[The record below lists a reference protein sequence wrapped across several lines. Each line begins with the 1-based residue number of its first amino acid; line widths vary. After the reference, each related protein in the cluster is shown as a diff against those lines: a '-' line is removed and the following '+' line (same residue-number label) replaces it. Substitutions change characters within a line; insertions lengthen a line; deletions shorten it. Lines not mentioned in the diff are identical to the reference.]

1 MKASVWTRY
10 GPPEV
15 MELQEVERPS
25 PKDNEVLVRVH
36 AASINSWDWELTQGV
51 AHITLGGR
59 ARPPYKILGC
69 DISGTVE
76 EVGGKTTLFQPGDHV
91 FGDLSGSGW
100 GGFAEYVCGKEKALA
115 RKSASMSHE
124 EAAATPQAALLAL
137 QGLRKGGLKEGQ
149 RVLINGAGGGVGTF
163 AIQIAKSFGT
173 EVTGVDNEEKLD
185 TILSLGAD
193 HVIDYKKVD
202 FTRRGEEYDLILD
215 VTSRRTVFDYK
226 RALAPRGVCIIIGGK
241 GRTILGSVILGSW
254 IIGSR
259 KVKVGILRRNPRDLE
274 HMNGLYEA
282 GKVRPVIDRRFPLG
296 EVAEAYRYFEEQR
309 FKGKIVITVIE

>member
-51 AHITLGGR
+51 GHITLGGR
-59 ARPPYKILGC
+59 ARPPYRILGC

-76 EVGGKTTLFQPGDHV
+76 EVGGKTTLFQPGDPV

-149 RVLINGAGGGVGTF
+149 RVLVNGAGGGVGTF
-163 AIQIAKSFGT
+163 AIQIAKSHGT
-173 EVTGVDNEEKLD
+173 EVTGVDNGEKLE
-185 TILSLGAD
+185 TILSVGAD
-193 HVIDYKKVD
+193 HVIDYKKED

-226 RALAPRGVCIIIGGK
+226 RALAPRGICIILGGK
-241 GRTILGSVILGSW
+241 GRTIIGSVLLGSW

-282 GKVRPVIDRRFPLG
+282 GKVRPVIDRTYPLN
-296 EVAEAYRYFEEQR
+296 EVAEAYRCFGEQR
-309 FKGKIVITVIE
+309 FKGKIVITVIQ